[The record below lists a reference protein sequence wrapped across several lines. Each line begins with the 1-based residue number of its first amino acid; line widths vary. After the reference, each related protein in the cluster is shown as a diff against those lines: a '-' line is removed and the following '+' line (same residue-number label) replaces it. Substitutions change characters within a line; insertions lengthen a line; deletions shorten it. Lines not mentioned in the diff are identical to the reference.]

1 GRTPI
6 RVKRLSWS
14 VPSLTGSVFC
24 ACGSANA
31 VARAAKG
38 ETAVAAPRAEIIP
51 DCLRTSRRDQRALR
65 KRDMGSPLCE
75 WGRSNA
81 LKFSALD
88 ISDQID
94 LNQRI
99 PRNTARWSN
108 GRANRGDHS
117 PLSGRID
124 TVHRGIVLKVV
135 QVDVHLQHLVH
146 RRTGI
151 DEVL

>member
-1 GRTPI
+1 MACFTWGRDRDPLMMVNVPRPLMSGRTPI

-31 VARAAKG
+31 VAPAAKG

-75 WGRSNA
+75 WCGSDAYR
-81 LKFSALD
+81 LRTLD
-88 ISDQID
+88 VGDEID
-94 LNQRI
+94 LNQ
-99 PRNTARWSN
+99 
-108 GRANRGDHS
+108 
-117 PLSGRID
+117 
-124 TVHRGIVLKVV
+124 
-135 QVDVHLQHLVH
+135 
-146 RRTGI
+146 
-151 DEVL
+151 